1 MHEPWKVES
10 RETVFKNPWWNIRKD
25 VVRLP
30 DGSSYEYFVNDG
42 VNGVV
47 VVPVSD
53 DGRIMLQRIYKH
65 GVGEAVIEF
74 PIGRVDAGETSEQTA
89 ARELRE
95 ETGYA
100 ADLEQLGSYWTF
112 PTSSSNRMT
121 LFLGRNAKK
130 VGEPDNNPKEQA
142 ELRWVTADELRGMLR
157 RGELASLLQMGAG
170 YRALEVLGV

>member
-10 RETVFKNPWWNIRKD
+10 RETVFKNLWWNIRKD

-30 DGSSYEYFVNDG
+30 DGSAYEYFVNDG
-42 VNGVV
+42 VDGVV
-47 VVPVSD
+47 VVPVAA
-53 DGRIMLQRIYKH
+53 DGRLMLQRIYKH
-65 GVGEAVIEF
+65 GVAEAVLEF
-74 PIGRVDAGETSEQTA
+74 TMGRIDAGEIPAQAA

-112 PTSSSNRMT
+112 PTSSSARMT
-121 LFLGRNAKK
+121 LFIGRDAKK

-142 ELRWVTADELRGMLR
+142 ELLWVTAEELRGMLR

-170 YRALEVLGV
+170 YRVLDALGL

>member
-1 MHEPWKVES
+1 MHEPWKIES
-10 RETVFKNPWWNIRKD
+10 TETAFKNRWWNIRKD

-30 DGSSYEYFVNDG
+30 DGSTYDYFVNDG
-42 VNGVV
+42 VDGVV
-47 VVPVSD
+47 VVPVFT
-53 DGRIMLQRIYKH
+53 DGRFMIQRIYKH
-65 GVGEAVIEF
+65 GAGEAILEF
-74 PIGRVDAGETSEQTA
+74 PIGRVDAGETPEQTA

-130 VGEPDNNPKEQA
+130 VSEPDDNPKEQA
-142 ELRWVTADELRGMLR
+142 ELMWVTTEELRGMLS

-170 YRALEVLGV
+170 YRALVALGV